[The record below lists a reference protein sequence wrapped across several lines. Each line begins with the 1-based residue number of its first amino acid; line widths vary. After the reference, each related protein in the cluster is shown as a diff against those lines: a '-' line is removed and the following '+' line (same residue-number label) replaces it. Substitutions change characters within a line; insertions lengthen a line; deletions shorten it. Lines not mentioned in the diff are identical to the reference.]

1 MINQEEH
8 RLLVIKLNLNLCNY
22 VAYIHVQGTI
32 AAPNTRTV
40 AVPND
45 NCAPSFNC
53 ISEVN
58 KA

>member
-1 MINQEEH
+1 MIQS
-8 RLLVIKLNLNLCNY
+8 NLRNY

-45 NCAPSFNC
+45 NCTPSLYC